1 LPKHSAC
8 VSSPLARRSPARR
21 NSGSAIAAEVF
32 MDIAGQCSMPTAQAH
47 FKNGAAV
54 LNSFVVGYAR
64 EASSIFNCLRGAVM
78 PHDFMPGLAGVPAA
92 TSSISD
98 VDGQRGVLEYRGIR
112 VEELCA
118 KSSYLETAYLLLF
131 GRLPT
136 PAEFTRWT
144 ADVTH
149 HRRIKFRIVDLLKC
163 LPEQGHPMDALQ
175 AAVAALGMFY
185 PGREVK
191 DAENN
196 YWSAVRLIAKLPTI
210 VAAWARIRHG
220 DDYLPPRDDLGFSEN
235 FLYMLTESVPMPL
248 WGEVF
253 DDCMILHAEHT
264 MNASTFAGLV
274 TASTLADPYTVVAS
288 SIGALKGPLHGGANE
303 EVIQMLK
310 EIGSP
315 DRAHAYVEE
324 RLRAKQRLMG
334 FGHRVYKVKD
344 PRASVLQGLCQR
356 LFTEC
361 GSSPFY
367 ETALRVEQTAGTL
380 LSGKGIY
387 PNVDFYSGIIYDKMG
402 IDMDLFTPLFAMARV
417 SGWLAH
423 WLEQLR
429 ENKLFRPDQIYSG
442 EHNRPYVPI
451 DQR

>member
-1 LPKHSAC
+1 
-8 VSSPLARRSPARR
+8 
-21 NSGSAIAAEVF
+21 
-32 MDIAGQCSMPTAQAH
+32 
-47 FKNGAAV
+47 
-54 LNSFVVGYAR
+54 
-64 EASSIFNCLRGAVM
+64 M

-98 VDGQRGVLEYRGIR
+98 VDGQQGVLEYRGIR

-136 PAEFTRWT
+136 SAEFQRWT

-185 PGREVK
+185 PGRNVK
-191 DAENN
+191 DVQNN
-196 YWSAVRLIAKLPTI
+196 YWSAVRLVAKVPTI

-235 FLYMLTESVPMPL
+235 FLYMLTESVPRPL
-248 WGEVF
+248 WSEVF

-303 EVIQMLK
+303 EVVQMLQ

-315 DRAHAYVEE
+315 DRAKAYVEE
-324 RLRAKQRLMG
+324 KLRAKKRLMG

-344 PRASVLQGLCQR
+344 PRATVLQGLCQR

-367 ETALRVEQTAGTL
+367 ETALQVEQAAGAL
-380 LSGKGIY
+380 LNGKGIY

-402 IDMDLFTPLFAMARV
+402 IHMDLFTPLFAMARV

-442 EHNRPYVPI
+442 EHNRSYVPI
-451 DQR
+451 GQR